1 MAKLKSIGNI
11 SLLVVIFLASLLSL
25 YFLIIGGVVA
35 SAKIMPTFT
44 VIYNIVFLID
54 LVVLLPLSFFKKTRS
69 ASAIA
74 LYISSYILGAFTWI
88 SGFLLTYSFWG
99 ILGIVIGVIMAGVG
113 VVFTGFIASLLNGY
127 WYIAVNLVVEV
138 IVLYGARLFAL
149 HLIKKIDDDARPKPE
164 NEPLKIESES

>member
-1 MAKLKSIGNI
+1 
-11 SLLVVIFLASLLSL
+11 
-25 YFLIIGGVVA
+25 
-35 SAKIMPTFT
+35 
-44 VIYNIVFLID
+44 
-54 LVVLLPLSFFKKTRS
+54 
-69 ASAIA
+69 
-74 LYISSYILGAFTWI
+74 
-88 SGFLLTYSFWG
+88 
-99 ILGIVIGVIMAGVG
+99 MAGVG